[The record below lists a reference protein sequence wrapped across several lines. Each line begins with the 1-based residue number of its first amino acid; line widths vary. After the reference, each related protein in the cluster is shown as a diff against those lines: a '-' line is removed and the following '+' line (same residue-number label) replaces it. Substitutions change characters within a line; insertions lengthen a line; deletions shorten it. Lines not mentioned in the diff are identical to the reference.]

1 MPNYQCTKCE
11 WSGSDSDVVKIPI
24 CPHCDVGHSPQWRL
38 KKKGNIWECQNCFWR
53 GPDDKTIKENECPK
67 CGNEYLKTQGE

>member
-11 WSGSDSDVVKIPI
+11 WTGSDSELVKIQI
-24 CPHCDVGHSPQWRL
+24 CPNCDVGHSPQWRL
-38 KKKGNIWECQNCFWR
+38 QKKGSIWECQNCFWR

-67 CGNEYLKTQGE
+67 CGNEYLKK